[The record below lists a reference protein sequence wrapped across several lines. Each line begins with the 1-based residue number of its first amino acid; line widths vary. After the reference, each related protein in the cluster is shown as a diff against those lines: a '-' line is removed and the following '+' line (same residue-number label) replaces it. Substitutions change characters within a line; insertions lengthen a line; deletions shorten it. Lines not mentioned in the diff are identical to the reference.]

1 MWLWRKSGVTPRF
14 WPHGD
19 RLLPTPYRSQTILK
33 LGNGRVTC
41 ELDDVFEG
49 FPQMLVFLQTEFIEG
64 YITDLVLSTLYVW
77 VKIELEVIL
86 SWKDTMFYYCILVN
100 SILSSST
107 CSVERGLFLYILS
120 AQLTN
125 IIINPNCPLFNK
137 PQTVNPHNHPSF
149 ISFIA
154 AKTFPTLYYFQRG

>member
-1 MWLWRKSGVTPRF
+1 M
-14 WPHGD
+14 
-19 RLLPTPYRSQTILK
+19 
-33 LGNGRVTC
+33 
-41 ELDDVFEG
+41 DDVFEG

-120 AQLTN
+120 A
-125 IIINPNCPLFNK
+125 
-137 PQTVNPHNHPSF
+137 
-149 ISFIA
+149 
-154 AKTFPTLYYFQRG
+154 